1 MSTRPALLIID
12 FQKGFDIEEHWGGNR
27 NNRDAESKIV
37 SILNKWRELSYPV
50 FHIVHSS
57 KDSNSKL
64 HASHPGYQMKDEIQ
78 PLEGEPL
85 IVKQVNSAF
94 IGTDLKE
101 QLDKLGIQE
110 LVIVGLTTN
119 HCVSTTTRM
128 AKNFGY
134 EVRLVSDAT
143 ATFDRIGINGEKF
156 DAETI
161 HQTALASLNDEF
173 AEVVDTEEL
182 LHSLN

>member
-1 MSTRPALLIID
+1 MGTHPALLIID

-37 SILNKWRELSYPV
+37 MILEKWRALGYPV

-57 KDSNSKL
+57 KDPNSKL
-64 HASHPGYQMKDEIQ
+64 HASHPGFEMKDEIQ
-78 PLEGEPL
+78 PQKGEPL

-94 IGTDLKE
+94 IGTDLQE
-101 QLDKLGIQE
+101 QLDRQGITD

-128 AKNFGY
+128 AGNFGY
-134 EVRLVSDAT
+134 EVQLISDAT
-143 ATFDRIGINGEKF
+143 ATFDRIGLNGEKF

-161 HQTALASLNDEF
+161 HQTALASLNEEF
-173 AEVVDTEEL
+173 AEVIDTEEL
-182 LHSLN
+182 LRRF